1 MKNLKVLLA
10 FFISAFMLPCTV
22 LASDGGVAASIIKDP
37 VVDTLF
43 SIIIILDK
51 DGRFFRRKPYS
62 HSGGPYPHRN
72 ELVL

>member
-43 SIIIILDK
+43 QSSS
-51 DGRFFRRKPYS
+51 F
-62 HSGGPYPHRN
+62 YPS
-72 ELVL
+72 